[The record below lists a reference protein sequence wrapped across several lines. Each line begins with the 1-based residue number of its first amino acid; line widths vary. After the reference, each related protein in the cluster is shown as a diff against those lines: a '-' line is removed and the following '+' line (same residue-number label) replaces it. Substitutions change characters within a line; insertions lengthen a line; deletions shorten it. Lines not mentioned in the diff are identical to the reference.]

1 MKLNCI
7 IIDDEPRAIDIMK
20 EYVEKVQSL
29 NLLSTFRSPI
39 KALDYINNTDVHLV
53 FLDINMPN
61 LSGIQFIKSLTKKP
75 QIILTTAYSEY
86 AVESYQLDV
95 SDYLLK
101 PIEFDRFIKS
111 INKVY
116 DKLGNSNAL
125 LNSHISN
132 NSETIKQE
140 SKDYIFVKNGTKIDR
155 IDLDDILYIEGSGN
169 YILYQLESKKT
180 LVLGKMS
187 EAIDMLPKNKF
198 VRIRKSHIVH
208 VNKIKAIE
216 DNRVI
221 IGDVKLSISNT
232 YRADFYSKINSK
244 N

>member
-7 IIDDEPRAIDIMK
+7 IIDDEPRAIFIMK
-20 EYVEKVQSL
+20 EYVEKVGSL
-29 NLLSTFRSPI
+29 SLLNTFRNPV
-39 KALDYINNTDVHLV
+39 KALDYINNNNVHLV

-95 SDYLLK
+95 TDYLLK

-116 DKLGNSNAL
+116 DNLGKPTSLPNHKNSCEVE
-125 LNSHISN
+125 
-132 NSETIKQE
+132 NSEKE
-140 SKDYIFVKNGTKIDR
+140 EKDYFFVKNGAKIDR
-155 IDLDDILYIEGSGN
+155 IDLNSILYIEGSGN
-169 YILYQLESKKT
+169 YILYQLENRKV

-187 EAIDMLPKNKF
+187 DAINALPKNKF
-198 VRIRKSHIVH
+198 VRIHKSHIVQL
-208 VNKIKAIE
+208 NKIKAIE
-216 DNRVI
+216 DNYVI
-221 IGDVKLSISNT
+221 IEDTRLSISKT
-232 YRADFYSKINSK
+232 YRAEFYAKINSK
-244 N
+244 K